1 MIITIDGPAAS
12 GKSTV
17 ARAVAQALHSYY
29 LCSGLLFRAVAYILM
44 RDMHYTIETITKPLS
59 DHVDE
64 IINSALL
71 EYRYDMAKEYI
82 FFKNV
87 NITPELKNSIIDKA
101 ASLLSTNTYVRKLL
115 VEYQRDISRNK
126 SIVVDGRDT
135 GSVVFPYADY
145 KFFLTAELQE
155 RASRWQ
161 KDQEKRGSLFTLS
174 QAVKAVND
182 RDLRDSQRIDA
193 PLIMPQDGIIIDSTH
208 LSAAQVVD
216 QIVNIVKERHV
227 VKQSGGC

>member
-17 ARAVAQALHSYY
+17 ARAVAQELQSYY
-29 LCSGLLFRAVAYILM
+29 LSSGLLFRAVAYLLI
-44 RDMHYTIETITKPLS
+44 RDMHYTVETISAPS
-59 DHVDE
+59 SEHVDR

-71 EYRYDMAKEYI
+71 EYQYKAGKEHVL
-82 FFKNV
+82 FKNV
-87 NITPELKNSIIDKA
+87 DITPELKNSIIDQA
-101 ASLLSTNTYVRKLL
+101 ASLLSTHTYVRTLL
-115 VEYQRDISRNK
+115 VAYQRDLARDK

-145 KFFLTAELQE
+145 KFFLTADLQE

-161 KDQEKRGSLFTLS
+161 KDQEKRGSSFTLS

-182 RDLRDSQRIDA
+182 RDLRDSQRTDA
-193 PLIMPQDGIIIDSTH
+193 PLVMPQGAIVIDSTN
-208 LSAAQVVD
+208 LSVAQVVD
-216 QIVNIVKERHV
+216 QIVNV
-227 VKQSGGC
+227 VNVSSN